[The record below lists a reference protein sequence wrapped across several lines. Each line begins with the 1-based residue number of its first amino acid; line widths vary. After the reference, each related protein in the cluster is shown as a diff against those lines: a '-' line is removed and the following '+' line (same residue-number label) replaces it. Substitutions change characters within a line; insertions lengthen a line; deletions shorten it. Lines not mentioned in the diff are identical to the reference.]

1 MINELRLTD
10 TESQNE
16 EKVIMPDMTYHESG
30 QQNLTNKQ
38 KCNPEDSNSFR
49 SRDWEQM
56 RNSEEQPSN
65 RRKETNSQ
73 VCFEPIKH
81 F

>member
-16 EKVIMPDMTYHESG
+16 VKKMIMPDMTYHESG

-38 KCNPEDSNSFR
+38 KCNPEDSNSF
-49 SRDWEQM
+49 
-56 RNSEEQPSN
+56 
-65 RRKETNSQ
+65 
-73 VCFEPIKH
+73 
-81 F
+81 